1 METIKINCPECNNQM
16 EYWTI
21 NSYIYCT
28 KCKTTIEVEPCVEE
42 VKVNDFPIK
51 EREIYEVYLLEKHI
65 IFADEIEVGEN
76 DYEYQY
82 FEDEELTKR
91 IDDIDQF
98 IEDYKNKVDVLWHN
112 KL

>member
-1 METIKINCPECNNQM
+1 MNTIKITCPECKHQM
-16 EYWTI
+16 EYWTRNNFI
-21 NSYIYCT
+21 NCT
-28 KCKTTIEVEPCVEE
+28 KCKASIPVEPCVEE

-51 EREIYEVYLLEKHI
+51 EREIDEVYLLENHI

-98 IEDYKNKVDVLWHN
+98 IEDYKNKIEVIEV
-112 KL
+112 KV